1 MKIVTAYVRTE
12 RAAQLNHEL
21 YSCWRGRFKHYI
33 VRGMSGETSDFFYFK
48 HPDSEPVH
56 LPETLKVEVI
66 CEEESVDKIV
76 GLIVR
81 EAKTGTPGDG
91 IIAIQA
97 VKRVSPEFGICSAPK
112 V

>member
-12 RAAQLNHEL
+12 RAAQLMREL
-21 YSCWRGRFKHYI
+21 YHAGVGGLSAYI
-33 VRGMSGETSDFFYFK
+33 VRGMSGETSNFLYSK
-48 HPDSEPVH
+48 HPFEPSH

-81 EAKTGTPGDG
+81 EAKTGAPGDG

-97 VKRVSPEFGICSAPK
+97 VEQVRRIRDM
-112 V
+112 